1 MTKDKVYN
9 LKKVDTTEQ
18 QILDVAERLFLDR
31 GFALTSTTM
40 IAKEVGCNQALIH
53 YYFRTKENLFLTL
66 FENKFVGFITSLS
79 TLEFEGL
86 SIKDKLRRVIFAHID
101 MIAKSPKLPF
111 LLLTEF
117 YNNPGRLEGV
127 IERIKM
133 HSVPFLMR
141 ISQDISLAVKAGQ
154 IREIDP
160 FGLLLNVLSLNI
172 FLFVSKPVVMNI
184 SGMDQDGFDS
194 FVEIRKE
201 EIYET
206 IWRSISIN

>member
-86 SIKDKLRRVIFAHID
+86 SIKDKLRRVIYAHID

-117 YNNPGRLEGV
+117 YNNPERLEGV

-206 IWRSISIN
+206 VWRSISID